1 MRDKTDY
8 VIVDF
13 SKAILIYGLIA
24 LSFIGLG
31 FYSFITLEHEGHWIT
46 GMNNQVVWGLPHVF
60 AIFLIIAASGVLN
73 IASISSVFNIKM
85 YKPLGRLSAL

>member
-60 AIFLIIAASGVLN
+60 AIFLIIHFVL
-73 IASISSVFNIKM
+73 ISTSLHHYPDYACDK
-85 YKPLGRLSAL
+85 

>member
-60 AIFLIIAASGVLN
+60 AIFFNYCGFWCFKYCLN
-73 IASISSVFNIKM
+73 IIRF
-85 YKPLGRLSAL
+85 

>member
-8 VIVDF
+8 VIVEF

-24 LSFIGLG
+24 LSLIGLG

-46 GMNNQVVWGLPHVF
+46 GMNNQVVWGLPHVLS
-60 AIFLIIAASGVLN
+60 LIHI
-73 IASISSVFNIKM
+73 
-85 YKPLGRLSAL
+85 

>member
-31 FYSFITLEHEGHWIT
+31 FYSFITLEHVIR
-46 GMNNQVVWGLPHVF
+46 
-60 AIFLIIAASGVLN
+60 AIG
-73 IASISSVFNIKM
+73 
-85 YKPLGRLSAL
+85 